1 MAAQYGARPAPSPS
15 PFAVQQAEAPKVRF
29 PWQQPAAEAPQGGP
43 SISRYNQTPG
53 YGSLQQGSQHPY
65 STGQSQGQWQ
75 QQGEGQQGYI
85 SPRYGSPR
93 YGQNYADRER
103 PRYQRRD
110 DSPFQRHDDSRYPS
124 RQQQEQQQPDPAQS
138 LRDKQQA
145 ATTPVD
151 PEPIDTRKKKAALIK
166 DKDKRAAAFTA
177 TESFLLDD
185 DPATLAQRE
194 AKLAKKRAK
203 REQPTPILLP
213 QFISVSLLANQ
224 LKVPLNIFL
233 EKLGELG
240 FVEIGYNH
248 VLSAED
254 AGLIA
259 MEYNYEPIVD
269 MSKEKDLLPRPW
281 PPSAEEKE
289 LLSPRPPVVTIMGH
303 VDHGK
308 TTLLDYLRK
317 SSVAASEHG
326 GITQHIGAFS
336 VSLPSGKLATFLDT
350 PGHAAFLSMRE
361 RGANVTDIVILVV
374 AADDSVMLQTIEAIK
389 HAKAAGVPMI
399 VAVNKCDKE
408 SADIEK
414 VKSDLARH
422 GVEIEDIGGETQ
434 VIPVSG
440 KTGLGMEDLEEAT
453 MALAE
458 VLDMRAEV
466 DGPAEGWILEATT
479 KQRGRVATVLVRRG
493 TLRQGDIIVAG
504 HTWARIRNLFNEA
517 GAEVTQAGPGTP
529 VEVDGWRDHPE
540 AGDLVIQA
548 PSEDKAKSVVDFR
561 LTKAERLRQ
570 ATDMEAINSSRKL
583 LRDQNEAEKLASSDP
598 EAAAAAAAE
607 IAAAI
612 AEADSTREDAT
623 GAGTG
628 SKLIEIPFLVKA
640 DVSGSVEAVTNA
652 ISSIGNNEVRAKIIR
667 SVFGAVSEFDI
678 DLASA
683 TNGIFFFSPSF
694 SLFKNDFIF
703 LIF

>member
-1 MAAQYGARPAPSPS
+1 
-15 PFAVQQAEAPKVRF
+15 
-29 PWQQPAAEAPQGGP
+29 
-43 SISRYNQTPG
+43 
-53 YGSLQQGSQHPY
+53 
-65 STGQSQGQWQ
+65 
-75 QQGEGQQGYI
+75 
-85 SPRYGSPR
+85 
-93 YGQNYADRER
+93 
-103 PRYQRRD
+103 
-110 DSPFQRHDDSRYPS
+110 
-124 RQQQEQQQPDPAQS
+124 
-138 LRDKQQA
+138 
-145 ATTPVD
+145 
-151 PEPIDTRKKKAALIK
+151 
-166 DKDKRAAAFTA
+166 
-177 TESFLLDD
+177 
-185 DPATLAQRE
+185 
-194 AKLAKKRAK
+194 
-203 REQPTPILLP
+203 
-213 QFISVSLLANQ
+213 
-224 LKVPLNIFL
+224 
-233 EKLGELG
+233 
-240 FVEIGYNH
+240 VEIGYNH

-269 MSKEKDLLPRPW
+269 ISKEKDILPRPW

-289 LLSPRPPVVTIMGH
+289 LLPPRPPVVTIMGH

-336 VSLPSGKLATFLDT
+336 VHLPSGKLATFLDT

-374 AADDSVMLQTIEAIK
+374 AADDSVMPQTIEAIK

-408 SADIEK
+408 SANIEK
-414 VKSDLARH
+414 VKSDLAWH
-422 GVEIEDIGGETQ
+422 DVGIEDIGGETQ

-479 KQRGRVATVLVRRG
+479 KKRGRVATVLVRRG

-504 HTWARIRNLFNEA
+504 NTWARVRNLFNEA
-517 GAEVTQAGPGTP
+517 GAEVAQAGPGTP
-529 VEVDGWRDHPE
+529 VEVDGWRDQPD
-540 AGDLVIQA
+540 AGDLVVQA
-548 PSEDKAKSVVDFR
+548 PTEEKAKSVVEFR
-561 LTKAERLRQ
+561 LAKAERLRQ

-598 EAAAAAAAE
+598 EAAAE
-607 IAAAI
+607 IAATV
-612 AEADSTREDAT
+612 AEADSAKELME
-623 GAGTG
+623 GG
-628 SKLIEIPFLVKA
+628 KLLEIPFIVKA

-652 ISSIGNNEVRAKIIR
+652 LASLGNNEICAKLIR
-667 SVFGAVSEFDI
+667 SGVGPVSEFDI

-683 TNGIFFFSPSF
+683 TNGMPRVLSF
-694 SLFKNDFIF
+694 K
-703 LIF
+703 

>member
-1 MAAQYGARPAPSPS
+1 MTPRPSPS
-15 PFAVQQAEAPKVRF
+15 AKP
-29 PWQQPAAEAPQGGP
+29 
-43 SISRYNQTPG
+43 N
-53 YGSLQQGSQHPY
+53 SQ
-65 STGQSQGQWQ
+65 
-75 QQGEGQQGYI
+75 
-85 SPRYGSPR
+85 
-93 YGQNYADRER
+93 
-103 PRYQRRD
+103 
-110 DSPFQRHDDSRYPS
+110 
-124 RQQQEQQQPDPAQS
+124 
-138 LRDKQQA
+138 
-145 ATTPVD
+145 
-151 PEPIDTRKKKAALIK
+151 KKK
-166 DKDKRAAAFTA
+166 
-177 TESFLLDD
+177 
-185 DPATLAQRE
+185 
-194 AKLAKKRAK
+194 AK
-203 REQPTPILLP
+203 REQPIPILIQQ

-224 LKVPLNIFL
+224 LKVPLDRFL

-269 MSKEKDLLPRPW
+269 TSIEKDLLPRPW
-281 PPSAEEKE
+281 PPSTEEKE
-289 LLSPRPPVVTIMGH
+289 LLPPRPPVVTIMGH

-336 VSLPSGKLATFLDT
+336 VNLPSGKLATFLDT

-374 AADDSVMLQTIEAIK
+374 AADDSVMPQTVEAIK

-408 SADIEK
+408 SANIEK
-414 VKSDLARH
+414 VKADLAQH
-422 GVEIEDIGGETQ
+422 DVQIEDVGGETQ

-440 KTGLGMEDLEEAT
+440 KTGLGMDDLEEAT

-479 KQRGRVATVLVRRG
+479 KKRGRVATVLVRRG

-504 HTWARIRNLFNEA
+504 STWARIRNLLNEA

-529 VEVDGWRDHPE
+529 VEVDGWRDQPT

-548 PSEDKAKSVVDFR
+548 PSEEKAKSVVEFR
-561 LTKAERLRQ
+561 LAKAERLRQ
-570 ATDMEAINSSRKL
+570 ATDMDAINSSRKL
-583 LRDQNEAEKLASSDP
+583 LRDQNEAEKLAS
-598 EAAAAAAAE
+598 AE
-607 IAAAI
+607 IAAV
-612 AEADSTREDAT
+612 AEADSAKKEEET
-623 GAGTG
+623 GPEV
-628 SKLIEIPFLVKA
+628 SKLLEIPFLVKA

-652 ISSIGNNEVRAKIIR
+652 LTSLGNNEIRAKLIR
-667 SVFGAVSEFDI
+667 SGVGPVSEFDI

-683 TNGIFFFSPSF
+683 TNATILTFNLSLPPPLLAYSRSKHPPVAIHPHTIIYHLAACAKSILETHLPLSINTKVTGEAEILKIFPYKVKNKGQVPFAGCRVKLGTLDKASKIRVRRGAEVIWEGNIASMK
-694 SLFKNDFIF
+694 SGKDDAELVRAGSECGLGLDGWDGFKVGDVLQCFYEVVVKRELPMGF
-703 LIF
+703 